1 MNVESVSLDDLK
13 SGQLKTS
20 WCPIID
26 HPGIPDEH
34 REAVS
39 RTVMISYLKSVAE
52 GAWNVSDKW
61 NKLLP
66 SYRLTSVEE
75 YLTKVWEDKP

>member
-1 MNVESVSLDDLK
+1 MDVESVSLEDLRA
-13 SGQLKTS
+13 GQLKTS

-52 GAWNVSDKW
+52 RAWNVSDEW
-61 NKLLP
+61 NKRLP

-75 YLTKVWEDKP
+75 YLTKIWENKA